1 MADNPIRLGGM
12 ALPNGVLVHGPSAW
26 ACAVRASDGRLV
38 VASERKAFRAAAV
51 KTPLLRGPA
60 RLAEV
65 FALLPAVKRALPEA
79 QLPFERPRVLVSMAA
94 STAAVRLVPGPTPPP
109 AAPGRPTPP
118 VPFPPAPPP

>member
-1 MADNPIRLGGM
+1 MAGDRIRLGGM

-26 ACAVRASDGRLV
+26 ACAVRSSDGRLV
-38 VASERKAFRAAAV
+38 VASERKSFRAAAV

-94 STAAVRLVPGPTPPP
+94 STAAVRLRPRPTPRPAAPEAPTPPL
-109 AAPGRPTPP
+109 
-118 VPFPPAPPP
+118 